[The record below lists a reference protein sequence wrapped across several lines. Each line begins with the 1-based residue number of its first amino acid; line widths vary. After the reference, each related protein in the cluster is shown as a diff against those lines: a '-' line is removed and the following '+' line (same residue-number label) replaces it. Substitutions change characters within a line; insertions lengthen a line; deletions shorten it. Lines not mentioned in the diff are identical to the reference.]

1 MPKKKNLFKKHFVF
15 DLDDT
20 LVDGRL
26 FCGETIARSLAK
38 LIPDVNKD
46 LVITLHDNI
55 RGAAVPDLYKGIV
68 EQMKLKIDLKEDL
81 TKLLEYDA
89 EIQINEIH
97 RLKIFEGVI
106 DIFEFLKS
114 NGKILHMCTNR
125 PSNSLTLALKYN
137 KITKYFD
144 TIISCLDEGHR
155 KPDPKC
161 LLDIIKTSGDKNE
174 GFIYFGDSEIDC
186 QFAKNSG
193 VDFIIFDQY
202 LNEKNLFK
210 KLINMFLEEKIN
222 NLKNSK

>member
-1 MPKKKNLFKKHFVF
+1 MAEKKNTFKKHFVF

-46 LVITLHDNI
+46 LVVTIHDNI
-55 RGAAVPDLYKGIV
+55 RGAAVPDLYKQTI
-68 EQMKLKIDLKEDL
+68 EQMNLKLDIKKDLKN
-81 TKLLEYDA
+81 LLKYDA
-89 EIQINEIH
+89 EIQIKEIH
-97 RLKIFEGVI
+97 RLKIFDGVI
-106 DIFEFLKS
+106 DIFEFLLSK
-114 NGKILHMCTNR
+114 GKILHMCTNR
-125 PSNSLTLALKYN
+125 PLSSLIPALKFN

-144 TIISCLDEGHR
+144 TIVSCLDEGHK

-161 LLDIIKTSGDKNE
+161 LLDIIQKSGDTKE
-174 GFIYFGDSEIDC
+174 DFIYFGDSEIDC
-186 QFAKNSG
+186 QFARNG
-193 VDFIIFDQY
+193 GIDFIIFDQY

-222 NLKNSK
+222 NITNKK

>member
-1 MPKKKNLFKKHFVF
+1 MPKNKNSFKNHFAF

-38 LIPDVNKD
+38 LIPDINKD
-46 LVITLHDNI
+46 LVIAIHDNI
-55 RGAAVPDLYKGIV
+55 RGAAVPDLYKETIK
-68 EQMKLKIDLKEDL
+68 QMGLNLDPAKDLK
-81 TKLLEYDA
+81 KLLKYDS
-89 EIQINEIH
+89 EIQIKEIH
-97 RLKIFEGVI
+97 RLKIFDGVI

-114 NGKILHMCTNR
+114 QGKKLHMCTNR
-125 PSNSLTLALKYN
+125 PMNSLTPALKYN

-144 TIISCLDEGHR
+144 TIVSCLDEGHK

-161 LLDIIKTSGDKNE
+161 LLDVIEQHGGKKQD
-174 GFIYFGDSEIDC
+174 FIYFGDSEIDC
-186 QFAKNSG
+186 QFARNSG
-193 VDFIIFDQY
+193 IDFIIFDQY